1 MPVGHL
7 YVFFGKC
14 LFRFFCPQ
22 VTFSSPLFLFSI
34 STSSIVFQRM
44 MEANGIFLLIRSVKN
59 GISTSFLVSGMSPGL
74 RPPSPLLSDRLATQ
88 RIPRYRADSRALQVD
103 IDLRLDS
110 RIVWRTAFLL
120 EQATYNCKLGS
131 HHSLPY

>member
-1 MPVGHL
+1 
-7 YVFFGKC
+7 
-14 LFRFFCPQ
+14 
-22 VTFSSPLFLFSI
+22 
-34 STSSIVFQRM
+34 

-131 HHSLPY
+131 HHSLP